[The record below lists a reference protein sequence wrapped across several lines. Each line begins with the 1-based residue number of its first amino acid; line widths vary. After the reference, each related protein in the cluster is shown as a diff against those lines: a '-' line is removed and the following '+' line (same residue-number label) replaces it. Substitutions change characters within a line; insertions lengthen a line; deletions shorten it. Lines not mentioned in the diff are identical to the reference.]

1 MEGGN
6 MQNTKGRANDNRNLE
21 QDLTNKGGEINCIK
35 AKDTISMQDE
45 EKYTQHKGGGVLMKL
60 NEEEIHS
67 ITTSNHRLNY

>member
-1 MEGGN
+1 
-6 MQNTKGRANDNRNLE
+6 
-21 QDLTNKGGEINCIK
+21 
-35 AKDTISMQDE
+35 MQDE

>member
-35 AKDTISMQDE
+35 AKDTIWYAGRG
-45 EKYTQHKGGGVLMKL
+45 KIYTTQRRRRL
-60 NEEEIHS
+60 NE
-67 ITTSNHRLNY
+67 T